1 MNTQQQ
7 KTWLITGTSK
17 GLGLELSKHLLSLWH
32 RVVATSRTPEVLLQ
46 AVDAHREQLHS
57 VPMDVTSNTDVRRV
71 INYAVAKF
79 GHLDVVVNNA
89 GYSGFGSDSS
99 CNAAKFG
106 LIGISEALAQEVS
119 QFGIRVTVVAP
130 GQFRTDFMD
139 SLRYV
144 EQRIDGYGTDE
155 AQAKW
160 AQYSGQQAG
169 DPQKLV
175 ALLVKLTELPEP
187 PLHLLLG
194 PDTYALVTQ
203 HRRDE
208 AEEFEAWKP
217 WTLST
222 DVALTAYFDDPALID
237 TGLPTVQY
245 VADLLN
251 VSPNYLSAMLRVLTG
266 QNTQQHIHDKLIE
279 RAKLQLSTTRLSV
292 SEIAYA
298 LGFEHSQSFSR
309 LFKTKTNRSPLEFR
323 QAYT

>member
-1 MNTQQQ
+1 
-7 KTWLITGTSK
+7 
-17 GLGLELSKHLLSLWH
+17 
-32 RVVATSRTPEVLLQ
+32 
-46 AVDAHREQLHS
+46 
-57 VPMDVTSNTDVRRV
+57 MDVTSNTDVRRV
-71 INYAVAKF
+71 TNDAVAKF